1 MVVLG
6 HTQCGAVEAAI
17 HHEPEG
23 YIKFITD
30 EIKKAIGDEQ
40 DPYRASCLNVRN
52 SVCEIESSLS
62 ISRIEDETG
71 LRVVGAMY
79 HIEDGSVE
87 FL

>member
-6 HTQCGAVEAAI
+6 HTRCGAVEAAI
-17 HHEPEG
+17 YHDPEG

-30 EIKKAIGDEQ
+30 EIKYAIGDET
-40 DPYRASCLNVRN
+40 DPYKASCLNVRH
-52 SVCEIESSLS
+52 SIREIEKSLC
-62 ISRIEDETG
+62 IARIEDETG